1 MPLYEFESISTGER
15 QEQFMTYDAKLEFL
29 EKNKDLKEVI
39 GFPGIIGG
47 RAQRPDSGFRDVLKT
62 IRKNNI
68 GSGPHIETF

>member
-1 MPLYEFESISTGER
+1 MPLYEFERISTGER
-15 QEQFMTYDAKLEFL
+15 HELFVSYDEKLNIL
-29 EKNKDLKEVI
+29 KDPDMKEVL

-68 GSGPHIETF
+68 GSGPTIETF